1 MIDIN
6 LLANTLHEAVKSA
19 KATEQISLKH
29 SITLAQAYEIQHKE
43 IELRQEEGEKLI
55 GVKMGFTS
63 EAKMLQMGV
72 KDMIIGQLTDRMLFA
87 NNDKITVGKF
97 IHPRAEPEICFILS
111 EDINGALT
119 VDEVKQKVSGIAA
132 AIEIIDSRYENFKFS
147 LEDVVADNCSS
158 AGFVI
163 GQIMPIQTSLS
174 DLKIDLMIDETIV
187 ESGSSND
194 ILGDPWK
201 ALSAATRLA
210 ETYKIPLKKGMYVM
224 AGAAT
229 SAHFVSGHLSVSAE
243 IHVLGEVRLSLS
255 N

>member
-1 MIDIN
+1 
-6 LLANTLHEAVKSA
+6 
-19 KATEQISLKH
+19 
-29 SITLAQAYEIQHKE
+29 
-43 IELRQEEGEKLI
+43 
-55 GVKMGFTS
+55 
-63 EAKMLQMGV
+63 
-72 KDMIIGQLTDRMLFA
+72 MLFA

-97 IHPRAEPEICFILS
+97 IHPSAEPEICFILS

-229 SAHFVSGHLSVSAE
+229 SAHFISGHLSVSAE
-243 IHVLGEVRLSLS
+243 IQVLGEVRLSLS